1 MGVAQGK
8 TMAKEKAQKAVEK
21 ELEKMTCENDPECDC
36 EAVAVP
42 AAAPAAKAQGLKAM
56 SEKDVNDYMESL
68 IQAQQPPA
76 HLPEIELMALAQYR
90 GAIQQSGNT
99 ERQLTRAQAQVE
111 QLKAT
116 LSRLQGSS
124 EAFVNILVVA
134 EDSRRAAV
142 KQ

>member
-1 MGVAQGK
+1 MTK
-8 TMAKEKAQKAVEK
+8 AKSQKAMEK
-21 ELEKMTCENDPECDC
+21 ELDKTPGCENDPDCDC
-36 EAVAVP
+36 ETV
-42 AAAPAAKAQGLKAM
+42 AAPAAPKAKAQGLKAM
-56 SEKDVNDYMESL
+56 SEKDVNEYMESL

-111 QLKAT
+111 NLKAT

-124 EAFVNILVVA
+124 EAFVNLLVLA
-134 EDSRRAAV
+134 EDSRRAAI